1 MQPQDWIGWGAS
13 ALLIITLSRQIVTQW
28 RSDSTEA
35 VSAWL
40 FVGQSLS
47 SVGFIIYSVLVDNL
61 VFIVTNSLILAT
73 ALVGQGVYLWRR
85 HPRRP

>member
-1 MQPQDWIGWGAS
+1 MQPQDWIGWAAS
-13 ALLIITLSRQIVTQW
+13 ALLIATLARQIVTQW
-28 RSDSTEA
+28 RSRSTEA
-35 VSAWL
+35 VSPWL

-47 SVGFIIYSVLVDNL
+47 SVGFILYSVLVGNL

-85 HPRRP
+85 AHRRK